1 MSTTQAT
8 RSSLSANKTF
18 LRSFPGVLRL
28 LQLAMGAALWITI
41 ASNNYSGAVH
51 FVLFVAV
58 FFWLL
63 TLILY
68 FLTLLDK
75 QELVPLLGGQHW
87 LLTNLIYDALATV
100 LHIAATIVM
109 ATYTD
114 QNSFCTLEGYQFS
127 CPYNTYLAASI
138 FASLCSFLYLLTTV
152 CFIWKK
158 CQGGQSII

>member
-1 MSTTQAT
+1 MSAQAT

-28 LQLAMGAALWITI
+28 LQLTIGAALWITI
-41 ASNNYSGAVH
+41 ASNYYSGAVH

-63 TLILY
+63 TLLFF

-75 QELVPLLGGQHW
+75 QDLVPLLGGEHW

-100 LHIAATIVM
+100 LHLAATIVM

-114 QNSFCTLEGYQFS
+114 RYSYCTLEGYQHR
-127 CPYNTYLAASI
+127 CPYNTYLAASV
-138 FASLCSFLYLLTTV
+138 FSSLGSLLYLLTTV
-152 CFIWKK
+152 FFIYKK
-158 CQGGQSII
+158 CTGGQSII